1 MIDLLIMIVQSVGQI
16 LTLIVVAHSI
26 VQMLL
31 PADYAV
37 RRFLERIIEPLLR
50 PIRRFIKPY
59 RGVDFSPLALLIL
72 IMLLVQLLPR
82 LILALLHI

>member
-37 RRFLERIIEPLLR
+37 RRFLERIIEPCYDRYGGLSN
-50 PIRRFIKPY
+50 PT
-59 RGVDFSPLALLIL
+59 GELIF
-72 IMLLVQLLPR
+72 
-82 LILALLHI
+82 HHWHY